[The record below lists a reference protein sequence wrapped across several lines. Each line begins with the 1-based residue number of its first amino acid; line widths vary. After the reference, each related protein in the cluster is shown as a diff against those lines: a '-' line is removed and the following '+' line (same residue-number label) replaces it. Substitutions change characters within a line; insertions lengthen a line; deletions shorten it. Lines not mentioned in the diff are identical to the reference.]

1 MADIAHASNGGQ
13 YGDADVPLV
22 ASLFGEPSR
31 APILIALA
39 DGRALPASR
48 LANEAGLSAQGTS
61 AQLTRL
67 LTAGLITVEPSGR
80 HRYYRLA
87 DRNVAAVLEAMA
99 AIAPP
104 MTVRSLREGTHANAL
119 RTART
124 CYDHLAGQLGV
135 AITGALLT
143 EKALVATDGIP
154 TAQRRD
160 GDRLSA
166 PVASHPYELGPDAA
180 AIFDRLGVDLDALE
194 RGTGKTSRP
203 LLRFCMDWTEQKHH
217 LAGRLGAALL
227 NAFTTNEWTTR
238 GSRRAMRLTSLGAS
252 QLEQHLNITTLT
264 RSPDPHASVGI
275 RV

>member
-1 MADIAHASNGGQ
+1 MADIAHASNGGR

-31 APILIALA
+31 ARILMALA

-48 LANEAGLSAQGTS
+48 LADEAGLSAQATS

-87 DRNVAAVLEAMA
+87 DGNVSAVLEAMA

-135 AITGALLT
+135 AITSALL
-143 EKALVATDGIP
+143 EQEALITTDGIA
-154 TAQRRD
+154 TVQRR
-160 GDRLSA
+160 GSDRLSA
-166 PVASHPYELGPDAA
+166 PVTSHPYELGPDAA
-180 AIFDRLGVDLDALE
+180 AVFARLGLDLDALE
-194 RGTGKTSRP
+194 HGTGKTTRP
-203 LLRFCMDWTEQKHH
+203 LLRFCMDWTEQQHH
-217 LAGRLGAALL
+217 VAGRLGAVLL
-227 NAFTTNEWTTR
+227 NAFISNEWVTR
-238 GSRRAMRLTSLGAS
+238 GSRRAIRLTSLGAS
-252 QLEQHLNITTLT
+252 QLENHLKITNL
-264 RSPDPHASVGI
+264 HQ
-275 RV
+275 

>member
-1 MADIAHASNGGQ
+1 MVLSSPGDSSTPVETSCRYRGTMADIAHASNGGQ

-31 APILIALA
+31 ARILMALA

-67 LTAGLITVEPSGR
+67 LTAGLITVEPSRR

-143 EKALVATDGIP
+143 EKGP
-154 TAQRRD
+154 RGHRR
-160 GDRLSA
+160 
-166 PVASHPYELGPDAA
+166 HPH
-180 AIFDRLGVDLDALE
+180 RS
-194 RGTGKTSRP
+194 TSRRRP
-203 LLRFCMDWTEQKHH
+203 
-217 LAGRLGAALL
+217 AVGSGR
-227 NAFTTNEWTTR
+227 E
-238 GSRRAMRLTSLGAS
+238 
-252 QLEQHLNITTLT
+252 
-264 RSPDPHASVGI
+264 PSV
-275 RV
+275 